1 MTIAPPIQTKSRAHP
16 PAPASMNQAQPET
29 ESDMGPSGT
38 GKWLRRG
45 AFILGIGG
53 LVFASRFLPVEAWME
68 TVKSTVADLGV
79 WGPIAYGAFYIVA
92 ALAFVPGSAI
102 TLAAGL
108 LFGVGLGT
116 VVVSIASTLS
126 AAIAF
131 PLARTLFRSRV
142 QTFADSSKSFGAIDR
157 AIEDGGWKIVGL
169 LRLSPVMPF
178 SALNYMIGL
187 TNVRYVPSVLVSWVA
202 MLPGTMLYVY
212 FGAIGKDL
220 GAGAEKGWKEWAVL
234 GAGLVATLAVT
245 VALTRMARARMK
257 ETTSIEAAEAS
268 A

>member
-1 MTIAPPIQTKSRAHP
+1 MTAAPLIQTSSRAH
-16 PAPASMNQAQPET
+16 APALSAMSQPQPHT
-29 ESDMGPSGT
+29 ESNEGPST
-38 GKWLRRG
+38 AGKWLRRG
-45 AFILGIGG
+45 GMLLGVGA
-53 LVFASRFLPVEAWME
+53 LVFASRLLPIEAWME

-116 VVVSIASTLS
+116 AVVSIASTLS

-142 QTFADSSKSFGAIDR
+142 QAFANSSKSFGAIDR

-169 LRLSPVMPF
+169 LRLSPVVPF

-220 GAGAEKGWKEWAVL
+220 GAGSEKGWKEWAVL
-234 GAGLVATLAVT
+234 GAGLVATLVVT
-245 VALTRMARARMK
+245 IATFAWTSR
-257 ETTSIEAAEAS
+257 TTST
-268 A
+268 